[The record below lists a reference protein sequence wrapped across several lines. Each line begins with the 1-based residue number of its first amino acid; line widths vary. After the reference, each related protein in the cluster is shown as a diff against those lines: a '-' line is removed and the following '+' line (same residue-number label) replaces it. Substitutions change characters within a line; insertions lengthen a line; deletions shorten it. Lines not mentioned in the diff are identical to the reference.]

1 MPSSLGS
8 KHPKPWM
15 EENKSVSVSDLE
27 QILGGEDGIMEMPSR
42 AMDEVYSGIYIGE
55 QSGASRSATV
65 VLAYLMVK
73 ENKSVTE
80 ATRIVREK
88 REICPNRGFLRQLCD
103 LQERIDSGDLKK
115 EKTCSMF

>member
-55 QSGASRSATV
+55 Q
-65 VLAYLMVK
+65 
-73 ENKSVTE
+73 
-80 ATRIVREK
+80 
-88 REICPNRGFLRQLCD
+88 
-103 LQERIDSGDLKK
+103 
-115 EKTCSMF
+115 